1 MAAKAG
7 GRPSRRRRAVAPLGA
22 FLRPMIE
29 TVLDGH
35 PAVLVLLATVAAL
48 LLVTL
53 ITLVPLI
60 YGVVF
65 ARRERPA
72 RRVESLLRAAAEVV
86 AALRRPHR

>member
-1 MAAKAG
+1 
-7 GRPSRRRRAVAPLGA
+7 
-22 FLRPMIE
+22 MIE
-29 TVLDGH
+29 TILDGH
-35 PAVLVLLATVAAL
+35 PAVLVLLAAVMAL

-65 ARRERPA
+65 GRRDRPA